1 MHQIKIG
8 RAIKLASIGRYHR
21 SCDAMLKHVQPELID
36 RLTAGEL
43 AMVLDALWACAQ
55 KSKGI
60 AEREIVAEG
69 AVWDATSQRLIE
81 LHK

>member
-1 MHQIKIG
+1 MHYIKID
-8 RAIKLASIGRYHR
+8 RARKLADVGRYNR
-21 SCDAMLKHVQPELID
+21 SCEAMLAHVPPALID
-36 RLTAGEL
+36 RLTSAEL
-43 AMVLDALWACAQ
+43 AMVLDALWSCAQ

-60 AEREIVAEG
+60 AERDIVAEG